1 MALDDKVAGGL
12 KIRDYLSKS
21 TANLS
26 KSWIEKSFLPLFYFN
41 YFLTCLIKSTI
52 SCSVVS
58 LVMNSSRSS
67 MMSLQMGQVRSFL
80 LSGTADTAKMTQA
93 KTTNSYKNTKLKSK
107 DSSILNS
114 DLKTNVMYLHS
125 FFCES
130 FVNN

>member
-1 MALDDKVAGGL
+1 MDDKVAGGL

-21 TANLS
+21 TTNLS
-26 KSWIEKSFLPLFYFN
+26 KSLIEKSNLPLFYFN

-93 KTTNSYKNTKLKSK
+93 KTTNSYKKK
-107 DSSILNS
+107 
-114 DLKTNVMYLHS
+114 
-125 FFCES
+125 
-130 FVNN
+130 